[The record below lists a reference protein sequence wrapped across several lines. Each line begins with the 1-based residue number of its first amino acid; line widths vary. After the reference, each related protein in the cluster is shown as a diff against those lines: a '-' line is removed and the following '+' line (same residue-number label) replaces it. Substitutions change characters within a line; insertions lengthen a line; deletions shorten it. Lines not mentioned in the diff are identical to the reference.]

1 MHYVEEAA
9 EKVHHDVKQR
19 LGDNRPHLH
28 EPGAVEALTVN
39 EDNVSVEEDKE
50 WTEHPVQKMTKKMC
64 TRSHILGDFKSAKS
78 LTEEHLGNL
87 SKTF

>member
-9 EKVHHDVKQR
+9 EKVHHDVKQW

-28 EPGAVEALTVN
+28 EPGAVEALTVD

-50 WTEHPVQKMTKKMC
+50 WTEHPVQKMTKKC
-64 TRSHILGDFKSAKS
+64 ARGDIF
-78 LTEEHLGNL
+78 
-87 SKTF
+87 